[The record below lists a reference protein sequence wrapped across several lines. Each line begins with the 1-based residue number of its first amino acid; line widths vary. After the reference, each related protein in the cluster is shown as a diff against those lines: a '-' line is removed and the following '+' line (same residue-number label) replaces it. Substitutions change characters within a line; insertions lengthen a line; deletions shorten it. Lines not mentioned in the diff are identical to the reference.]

1 MKKEKW
7 RNEEMRNGCRSGK
20 KKKTSIYMILIPVN
34 SRYIC
39 FKIYSL
45 FMGSLVSGQS
55 YSEKNY

>member
-1 MKKEKW
+1 MKKW
-7 RNEEMRNGCRSGK
+7 EMVVEVEK

-45 FMGSLVSGQS
+45 FMGSLVSG
-55 YSEKNY
+55 